1 MNYLQ
6 IEMDS
11 QTQKTNVWLPK
22 KNGWGGTNQEYKIN
36 RYTTSKI
43 DKQQGFMQS
52 TGNNIQS
59 H

>member
-22 KNGWGGTNQEYKIN
+22 KNGWGGTNQEYGIN

-43 DKQQGFMQS
+43 DKQQGFMQT

-59 H
+59 R